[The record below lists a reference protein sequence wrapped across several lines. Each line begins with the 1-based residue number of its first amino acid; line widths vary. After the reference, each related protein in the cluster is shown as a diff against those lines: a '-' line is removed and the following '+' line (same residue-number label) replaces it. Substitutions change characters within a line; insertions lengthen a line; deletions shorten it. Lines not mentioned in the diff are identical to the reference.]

1 MSKRL
6 SRKEYLRRKIRRR
19 RALAWTILI
28 VALAIS
34 VLFSVIAINAIIKS
48 FTRDRD
54 ENEPVITEAPIETP
68 TPTPTSI
75 PIDGLVRRDP
85 KEDHYLVLKITASYE
100 KSVTE
105 VNVRR
110 GPKKESGLVTTV
122 NVGDTFNISCYYT
135 DPDNSNFIGLNA
147 GEIGVP
153 GSVVWISKQ
162 YCKVSEII
170 QPWAV
175 NSGDH
180 PYHQKYGQAK
190 VTIRNLN
197 GDTDP
202 NLRSEPWE
210 SEGSAY
216 GRVASGT
223 VIKVSSVQVSDDQQ
237 WYGFPAGA
245 FADEVSFYDAVRK
258 DPDGLVWV
266 YQAYCVINPLSQ

>member
-1 MSKRL
+1 MSTRL
-6 SRKEYLRRKIRRR
+6 SREEYRRRKNRRR

-28 VALAIS
+28 IALAIS

-147 GEIGVP
+147 GESGVP
-153 GSVVWISKQ
+153 GQVVWISKQ

-190 VTIRNLN
+190 VTIRNLD

-216 GRVASGT
+216 GRIASGT

>member
-190 VTIRNLN
+190 VTIRNLD

-216 GRVASGT
+216 GRIASGT